1 MANNK
6 VQVYIAQFITQTLF
20 KTMQPKKPKE
30 SPSGIFF
37 TLPRNRAH
45 HIGL

>member
-1 MANNK
+1 MTK
-6 VQVYIAQFITQTLF
+6 HEVQIYTVQLRSQTLF
-20 KTMQPKKPKE
+20 KTMQPKQPKE

-45 HIGL
+45 QIGL